1 MDKKTLADF
10 IEQSESGDIKGALAT
25 LVEGIKKQ
33 DEANDELYNKTQTTI
48 AERLT
53 ELCSL
58 VEKLIARPDP
68 EQKEFPEVQKV
79 SMDCPE
85 WYIPPSEDKEQ
96 DMSWVAGITNSFRFD
111 GEQTRK
117 ILQQILDNLNEEDA
131 EEEPTEAK
139 PESKTV
145 NSAAVRS
152 RRTTQWKRFDNYSL
166 NNLLNPSGDNQTYF
180 MPDSL
185 IPNSETVRL
194 NGGTPLLNSDYTVTG
209 NKLFFTVPNIVTAQI
224 EIRGQIK

>member
-1 MDKKTLADF
+1 MKLEDY
-10 IEQSESGDIKGALAT
+10 IEKSNSGDVKGAMEA
-25 LVEGIKKQ
+25 LVKALQEK
-33 DEANDELYNKTQTTI
+33 DEESLQSFIKTQESI
-48 AERLT
+48 DSKLT
-53 ELCSL
+53 DLCSL
-58 VEKLIARPDP
+58 MEKLVSKPDP
-68 EQKEFPEVQKV
+68 EQREFPEYQKV
-79 SMDCPE
+79 TMDCPE
-85 WYIPPSEDKEQ
+85 WYVPPIADEKQ
-96 DMSWVAGITNSFRFD
+96 DMSWVAGITNSIRFD

-117 ILQQILDNLNEEDA
+117 VLQQILDNLNEEDA
-131 EEEPTEAK
+131 EEELTETK
-139 PESKTV
+139 PEPKTV

-209 NKLFFTVPNIVTAQI
+209 NKLFFTVPNIVGAQI